1 MRTPYRS
8 RSILDEC
15 LLSSSK
21 WSAECILDL
30 RFLQAMKLS
39 DPLALAW
46 QTTISR
52 KGDDA
57 AVFDA
62 TGSVARSFRDIEG
75 HARAFEAKMDKLLP
89 GAVVAVQIGN
99 HEEWPAVFI
108 ACLRKQLVVLPL
120 DQSIGQQQRD
130 AALEICSAGAVVSG
144 GALEKEDFPSKSS
157 SQVTRLRTTDTK
169 VDWGLNVP
177 SLLKLTSGTTAA
189 PRAIRFRSHQLLAD
203 CNQICDTM
211 GISDDDL
218 NFGVIPISHSY
229 GFSNLLTPLIARGV
243 PMVVSRDRT
252 PRAVL
257 ADLACT
263 GATVFPGTPV
273 FYQAFGGTGEL
284 PPLPKLRLCIS
295 AGAPLSSAVAKKFF
309 EKFGQPV
316 HSFYGAS
323 ECGGIC
329 YDRCGTI
336 FENGLVGEPMLSV
349 DVELIDTKESAS
361 QIRVRSAAVS
371 DGYFPEANDQKL
383 GNGAFVPDD
392 LLARHASALKI
403 VGRVSDVINVAGKK
417 VNPAEVEAHLLCFKG
432 VRQAVVFGRPT
443 GAGLRNEE
451 VAACV
456 VVSPQ
461 VSESDLLRFCRAAL
475 SAWQVPKR
483 IFVVDPIPTNERG
496 KISRRELAR
505 RFSGGPESSPL
516 RTLAS

>member
-1 MRTPYRS
+1 MRTPYQF

-21 WSAECILDL
+21 WSAECIRGR
-30 RFLQAMKLS
+30 RFLQAMKHGDSL
-39 DPLALAW
+39 LLAW

-62 TGSVARSFRDIEG
+62 TGRIPRSFLDIEG
-75 HARAFEAKMDKLLP
+75 HARTFEAKMDKLLP

-99 HEEWPAVFI
+99 HEDWPAVFI

-120 DQSIGQQQRD
+120 DQSIGEQQRD
-130 AALEICSAGAVVSG
+130 AALEICRASALVS
-144 GALEKEDFPSKSS
+144 EVPSENSP
-157 SQVTRLRTTDTK
+157 QIIRLRTADTAT
-169 VDWGLNVP
+169 DWGENVP

-189 PRAIRFRSHQLLAD
+189 PRAIRFHSRQLLAD

-211 GISDDDL
+211 DISDDDL
-218 NFGVIPISHSY
+218 NFGVIPVSHSY

-257 ADLACT
+257 ADLART
-263 GATVFPGTPV
+263 GATVFPGMPV
-273 FYQAFGGTGEL
+273 FYRAFCEMEHV
-284 PPLPKLRLCIS
+284 PALPKLRLCIS
-295 AGAPLSSAVAKKFF
+295 AGAPLPRAVAKKFRG
-309 EKFGQPV
+309 KFNLPI

-329 YDRCGTI
+329 YDRETTNEGEG
-336 FENGLVGEPMLSV
+336 FVGQPMEGI
-349 DVELIDTKESAS
+349 DIELLDPNAAAS
-361 QIRVRSAAVS
+361 QIQVRSAAVA
-371 DGYFPEANDQKL
+371 DGYFPEPDEEKL
-383 GNGAFVPDD
+383 GDGIFVPDD
-392 LLARHASALKI
+392 LLARNDSGFKI
-403 VGRVSDVINVAGKK
+403 VGRISDVINVAGKK
-417 VNPAEVEAHLLCFKG
+417 VNPAEVEAHLLRLGG
-432 VRQAVVFGRPT
+432 VRRAVVFGRPA

-456 VVSPQ
+456 VVSPH
-461 VSESDLLRFCRAAL
+461 VTEGDLLRFCRTAL

-483 IFVVDPIPTNERG
+483 IFIMDVIPMNERG
-496 KISRRELAR
+496 KISRRDLAR
-505 RFSGGPESSPL
+505 RFSTPGASSPL
-516 RTLAS
+516 PRLGS

>member
-1 MRTPYRS
+1 MRTPYQS
-8 RSILDEC
+8 RNILDEC

-21 WSAECILDL
+21 WSAECIRER
-30 RFLQAMKLS
+30 RFLQAMKPG
-39 DPLALAW
+39 DPLLLAW

-57 AVFDA
+57 AIFDTA
-62 TGSVARSFRDIEG
+62 GRVARSFRDIEAD
-75 HARAFEAKMDKLLP
+75 ARALEAKMGELLP

-99 HEEWPAVFI
+99 HKDWPAVFI

-120 DQSIGQQQRD
+120 DQSIGEQQRD
-130 AALEICSAGAVVSG
+130 AALGICRASAVVSAVPTG
-144 GALEKEDFPSKSS
+144 SS
-157 SQVTRLRTTDTK
+157 PQIVRLRIADFTA
-169 VDWGLNVP
+169 DWGENVP
-177 SLLKLTSGTTAA
+177 SFLKLTSGTTAA

-203 CNQICDTM
+203 CNQICNTM
-211 GISDDDL
+211 EISDNDL

-229 GFSNLLTPLIARGV
+229 GFSNLLTPLMARAI
-243 PMVVSRDRT
+243 PMVVSSDRT

-257 ADLACT
+257 DGLACT

-273 FYQAFGGTGEL
+273 FYQAFCDMGDV
-284 PPLPKLRLCIS
+284 PPLQNLRLCIS
-295 AGAPLSSAVAKKFF
+295 AGAPLSSAVARKFF
-309 EKFGQPV
+309 EKFRQPI

-329 YDRCGTI
+329 YDRYGTT
-336 FENGLVGEPMLSV
+336 FQDGLVGQPML
-349 DVELIDTKESAS
+349 DVEVEPIDPKESAS

-371 DGYFPEANDQKL
+371 DGYFPEPDEQKL

-392 LLARHASALKI
+392 LLARYDSALRI

-417 VNPAEVEAHLLCFKG
+417 VHPAEVEAHLLGFRG

-456 VVSPQ
+456 LAAPG

-475 SAWQVPKR
+475 SGWQVPKR
-483 IFVVDPIPTNERG
+483 IFVVDMIPTNERG

-505 RFSGGPESSPL
+505 QFSE
-516 RTLAS
+516 TA

>member
-1 MRTPYRS
+1 
-8 RSILDEC
+8 
-15 LLSSSK
+15 
-21 WSAECILDL
+21 
-30 RFLQAMKLS
+30 MKHA
-39 DPLALAW
+39 DPLLLAW

-57 AVFDA
+57 AVFDP
-62 TGSVARSFRDIEG
+62 TGKIASSFRDIEG
-75 HARAFEAKMDKLLP
+75 NARAFEEKMDTLLP

-99 HEEWPAVFI
+99 HEDWPAVFI

-120 DQSIGQQQRD
+120 DQSIREQQRD
-130 AALEICSAGAVVSG
+130 AALEICRASALVSALSAGASAKEEVSS
-144 GALEKEDFPSKSS
+144 ENSP
-157 SQVTRLRTTDTK
+157 QIIRLRTADSK
-169 VDWGLNVP
+169 ADWGENVP

-211 GISDDDL
+211 DISDDDL
-218 NFGVIPISHSY
+218 NFGVIPVSHSY

-243 PMVVSRDRT
+243 PLVVSRDKT

-257 ADLACT
+257 ADLAST
-263 GATVFPGTPV
+263 GATVFPGTPA
-273 FYQAFGGTGEL
+273 FYQACCDIGDV

-309 EKFGQPV
+309 KKFNQPI

-329 YDRCGTI
+329 YDRHGTT
-336 FENGLVGEPMLSV
+336 FEDGLAGEPMQG
-349 DVELIDTKESAS
+349 VEVQLIDPTESAS

-371 DGYFPEANDQKL
+371 DGYFPEPNDQKL
-383 GNGAFVPDD
+383 GNGVFVPDD
-392 LLARHASALKI
+392 LLERHDSALKI
-403 VGRVSDVINVAGKK
+403 VGRISDVINVAGKK
-417 VNPAEVEAHLLCFKG
+417 VNPAEVEAHLLRFTG
-432 VRQAVVFGRPT
+432 VRQAVVFGRST

-456 VVSPQ
+456 LASPDI
-461 VSESDLLRFCRAAL
+461 SESDLLRFCRTAL
-475 SAWQVPKR
+475 SGWQVPKR
-483 IFVVDPIPTNERG
+483 IFIVDLIPTNERG
-496 KISRRELAR
+496 KISRRDLAR
-505 RFSGGPESSPL
+505 QFSEGHESSPL